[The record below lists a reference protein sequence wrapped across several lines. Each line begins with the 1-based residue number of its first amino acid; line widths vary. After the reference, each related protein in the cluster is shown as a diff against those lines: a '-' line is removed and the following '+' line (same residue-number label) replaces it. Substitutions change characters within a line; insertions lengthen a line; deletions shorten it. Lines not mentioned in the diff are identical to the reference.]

1 SWWPLATTRTAP
13 PPAEPS
19 TRRLASSSCRR
30 AISACIRWTC
40 FIILLKLA
48 TPAPSPEGSLF
59 GSVTGVL
66 ALHPD
71 HMAPE
76 ELHGLADQ
84 RILQS
89 LDVDRR
95 RLLALR
101 RPARPPL
108 PGLARGRPLPSG
120 RPHLLG
126 QILLRGD
133 VEPDRAAHLPAE
145 HAPDPV
151 LVGLLAQVGPVKL
164 VALGED
170 QISIVPLEGGQ
181 PGLPGEGVGRPAGG
195 GAVQLGQHPLPEARQ
210 IGCLAGR
217 GPSLPARGG
226 RTRPSLLGGWGN
238 GPAPAGGALFPR
250 GRGFGG
256 GGRRRTALL
265 LGQGRRRRGGRRG
278 RRTRP
283 GLTSRQAL
291 GQLLHLGLQPAE
303 ALLPTARP
311 QGFQAGQLQGET
323 GPFTPADL
331 AFRLAEQPGHPLQL
345 L

>member
-1 SWWPLATTRTAP
+1 LLGLLNNMEGEPLGRLGPDPRQPAQLLHQAGQGSEQHHQNSPGSPGTFRPPVTLAISCAASSRACARASLTAFKPRSCRSSTSAGSMTTSTSSWWPLATTRTAP

-145 HAPDPV
+145 HAPNPV

-226 RTRPSLLGGWGN
+226 RTRPS
-238 GPAPAGGALFPR
+238 
-250 GRGFGG
+250 
-256 GGRRRTALL
+256 
-265 LGQGRRRRGGRRG
+265 
-278 RRTRP
+278 
-283 GLTSRQAL
+283 
-291 GQLLHLGLQPAE
+291 
-303 ALLPTARP
+303 
-311 QGFQAGQLQGET
+311 
-323 GPFTPADL
+323 
-331 AFRLAEQPGHPLQL
+331 
-345 L
+345 